1 MRNIL
6 GIETSFRNSSIK
18 FPRSAFINF
27 GIKAV
32 LSQLF
37 LENFLEI
44 RNINSILFA
53 SAKSNFSISL
63 TITFCLN
70 FYSLLFFRCRHLI
83 LFWLTAALKSMINL
97 YKNIFIVV
105 CYLKYYQLSS
115 HNLTKT
121 TNVTSI
127 IKI

>member
-6 GIETSFRNSSIK
+6 GMETSFRNSSIK
-18 FPRSAFINF
+18 FPRSTFINF

-32 LSQLF
+32 LSKLF

-53 SAKSNFSISL
+53 SAKSNFWISV

-70 FYSLLFFRCRHLI
+70 FYSLLFFRYRHLI
-83 LFWLTAALKSMINL
+83 LFWVTASLKSMINL
-97 YKNIFIVV
+97 YKNICIVV
-105 CYLKYYQLSS
+105 CYLKYYKLSS

-121 TNVTSI
+121 TNVPSI